1 MTHPDPSTLNRAVL
15 LLTCPDG
22 PGIVA
27 DVSAWVAAAG
37 GNIVDAGQTS
47 DLEHGIFVQRV
58 EFDHGT
64 DTAALRTS
72 FAPVAERWSM
82 IWDLRVPLAKARLAV
97 LVSRQPHCLY
107 DLLARCAT
115 GDVPAEIT
123 TIVSDLPDLS
133 PAAERF
139 GVTFRHEPIDPAGH
153 DSRAIQEAAVIRHVR
168 AAEPDLIV
176 LARYMRVLS
185 PAYCDE
191 FGSRTI
197 NIHHSF
203 LPAFVGAN
211 AYRQAWERGVKL
223 IGATAHYVTADLD
236 QGPIIA
242 QDVARVSH
250 GDSPATMARRG
261 RDLESLVL
269 ATAVRAHLEH
279 RVVTYAGRTVVFE

>member
-1 MTHPDPSTLNRAVL
+1 MDRAVL

-27 DVSAWVAAAG
+27 DVSAWVVAAG

-47 DLEHGIFVQRV
+47 DAEHGVFVQRV
-58 EFDHGT
+58 EFDHQQ
-64 DTAALRTS
+64 DTRDLRRS
-72 FAPVAERWSM
+72 FAPLAERWAM
-82 IWDLRVPLAKARLAV
+82 IWDLRVPLAHARLAV
-97 LVSRQPHCLY
+97 LVSRQAHCLY

-115 GDVPAEIT
+115 GDLPAEVVTVI
-123 TIVSDLPDLS
+123 SDRPDLG
-133 PAAERF
+133 AAADRF
-139 GVTFRHEPIDPAGH
+139 GVAFHHEPIDA
-153 DSRAIQEAAVIRHVR
+153 SRAEQERSVVGHLRDSA
-168 AAEPDLIV
+168 PDLVV

-185 PAYCDE
+185 AAFCDE
-191 FGSRTI
+191 FGPRTI

-236 QGPIIA
+236 EGPIIA

-250 GDSPATMARRG
+250 GDTPATMARRG

-279 RVVTYAGRTVVFE
+279 RVVTYAGRTVVFD

>member
-1 MTHPDPSTLNRAVL
+1 VAVDRAVL

-27 DVSAWVAAAG
+27 DVSAWVAGAG

-47 DLEHGIFVQRV
+47 DLEHGTFVQRV
-58 EFDHGT
+58 EFDHGCAT
-64 DTAALRTS
+64 DELRES

-82 IWDLRVPLAKARLAV
+82 EWDLRVPLARARIAV
-97 LVSRQPHCLY
+97 LVSRQAHCLY

-115 GDVPAEIT
+115 GDLPAEIT
-123 TIVSDLPDLS
+123 TIISDHPDLGS
-133 PAAERF
+133 AASRF
-139 GVTFRHEPIDPAGH
+139 AVDFHHEPIDA
-153 DSRAIQEAAVIRHVR
+153 SRPEGRAVQEEAIRSDVR
-168 AAEPDLIV
+168 AANPDLIV

-185 PAYCDE
+185 AAYCDE
-191 FGSRTI
+191 FGARTI

-250 GDSPATMARRG
+250 GDTPATMARRG

>member
-1 MTHPDPSTLNRAVL
+1 VQRAVL

-47 DLEHGIFVQRV
+47 DFEHGTFVQRV
-58 EFDHGT
+58 EFDHHCDT
-64 DTAALRTS
+64 DELRAS
-72 FAPVAERWSM
+72 FAPVADRWSM
-82 IWDLRVPLAKARLAV
+82 KWDLRVPLARARLAV
-97 LVSRQPHCLY
+97 LVSRQAHCLY

-115 GDVPAEIT
+115 GDLPADIT
-123 TIVSDLPDLS
+123 AIISDHPDLGS
-133 PAAERF
+133 AAARF
-139 GVTFRHEPIDPAGH
+139 AVEFHHEPIDTSRPE
-153 DSRAIQEAAVIRHVR
+153 SRAEQESAIQHHLRVSH
-168 AAEPDLIV
+168 PDLIV

-191 FGSRTI
+191 FGARTI

-250 GDSPATMARRG
+250 GDTPATMARRG